1 MKLFIFYTNS
11 ISPYNVVA
19 RNFNDAVNSLPENI
33 KSDVESMT
41 VRENI
46 KVTDSIVSQLS
57 AVE

>member
-1 MKLFIFYTNS
+1 MKLYIFYTNS

-19 RNFNDAVNSLPENI
+19 RNFNDAVNSLPEDI
-33 KSDVESMT
+33 KSDVESVT

-46 KVTDSIVSQLS
+46 KVTDSVVSQLS

>member
-1 MKLFIFYTNS
+1 MKLYTFYTNS
-11 ISPYNVVA
+11 ISPYSVVA
-19 RNFNDAVNSLPENI
+19 RNFNDAVSSLPDNI